1 MVLLP
6 ILYNGV
12 GYSPPPKKI
21 SPFPFPPRGPGPRPL
36 HCYTSVHNPNGFSI
50 KVQPMV
56 FRVCLYFTIGRVCPP
71 EKFFSPF
78 LWGTLPRPNTLLLW
92 PTTVHNPN
100 GISIGSAVF
109 AGLMVVSTAQQTDR
123 LTHTPTDH
131 ATPIATG
138 RIYAL
143 HYDALYSEALQQS
156 QTWFC
161 YGNILSVPRLLVK

>member
-71 EKFFSPF
+71 EKIFPLSSGDPAPTKHIVTLAHHSPQPERHLDRFSRF
-78 LWGTLPRPNTLLLW
+78 CRSHGCVDRPTDR
-92 PTTVHNPN
+92 
-100 GISIGSAVF
+100 
-109 AGLMVVSTAQQTDR
+109 QTD
-123 LTHTPTDH
+123 THTNRPRYTDSNRPH
-131 ATPIATG
+131 LCS
-138 RIYAL
+138 AL
-143 HYDALYSEALQQS
+143 R
-156 QTWFC
+156 C
-161 YGNILSVPRLLVK
+161 IV